1 MIKYCFYLNLE
12 RRTDR
17 KLFIE
22 EQLNKS
28 EILKDKFERFE
39 SVDGYKVHPREVE
52 SGLLSDNAVEDILM
66 DTVTAWGLSLTQGG
80 LGVLLSYK
88 KLFEKISNLD
98 SPVITFEDDTR
109 IKDNFDYYLEKILTE
124 LPNDFDLCYLGY
136 GEVKIETEKYSEH
149 LSKPKG
155 IVTCLPS
162 LIISPSG
169 AKNLLEILKNVDNQI
184 DTTIYTK
191 GKHLNTFVSNEKIVE
206 VKNEFKTDIQGNN
219 GCKKDY
225 IKQNYIIS
233 TIAVGDDAN
242 RKALKLCYDLN
253 YFKQKLLI
261 VTDRKDL
268 FEKLQNVIIV
278 EYPNKKFSYNDK
290 IICFEEGLKLYDCV
304 VYIDSDSR
312 VFYKNYKNC
321 YTNFL
326 RKIEPGF
333 HPSWDWGKIIRKDSG
348 FFDSTDISSRIGGYG
363 ELALL
368 KSKELEIPIENAYH
382 HQEGIVIICK
392 DDGKEKI
399 LLDTW
404 KKLSSVLDDYEI
416 KNNVIRVGV
425 GEGNLIGLSIAK
437 SEIKVNTH
445 DVANFVGDNLKYN
458 FCSGGQIGDYIKNYP
473 DRMTVKIGDGTLLK
487 TNMVDVEFDNKSID
501 LTYEIYQLSDN
512 LMCLTYKWNN
522 KNNVEFLDHEFKI
535 NDIIYHFNSEKTG
548 EMVFENRKD
557 IKIYH
562 TYDWYGQRNWK
573 EIDSI

>member
-261 VTDRKDL
+261 VTNRKDL

-535 NDIIYHFNSEKTG
+535 NDNVYHFNSEKTG